1 MSGLHPRRLPAIVT
15 TSATAGRSGDTRLH
29 SADMSDSQQISLRS
43 FRNNPSD
50 FLSESLGG
58 FIASHPDAEWHD
70 SGFIGRASAVT
81 TASGEPAVS
90 VISGG
95 GSGHEPMHAGF
106 IGVGM
111 LAAVCPG
118 LLFTSPNAV
127 QIAEATRWADQG
139 AGVVHVVKNYTGDVM
154 NFTVA
159 RQALDDV
166 ATRAVLVDD
175 DVATDLADGDD
186 GDDGDDGNGGDGPGR
201 RGTGATILVE
211 KATGAAAHRGDS
223 IDRVADIGQWVA
235 DSSRSM
241 AVALAPGHLPTSGRD
256 TFDLPDGKMEVG
268 VGIHGERGVDRV
280 DVETAD
286 EVVARLLDGI
296 GEALSLHDGSE
307 VVCLVNGLG
316 GTTPLELSLV
326 FGSVLRQLGDR
337 GVTVRRAMV
346 GTYTTSVNM
355 AGVSLTLTSV
365 GDAMDELVELLDAP
379 TEAPGWPRVL
389 GGRGAPL
396 EYVPA
401 ATDFDDDLPDSGE
414 ENHWLSDF
422 VGRVQGATDDLTEL
436 DRLAGDGDFGQ
447 NMDAAFGGLSLP
459 LRGTDSEVLEAL
471 GHRLLIRAGGTS
483 GAVLGTLFRELGT
496 AMGQADTP
504 VAGLASGLEAAHRA
518 ITDLGGAEQGDNTLI
533 DALIPAADA
542 AAELDAEHTDFSDAL
557 EACHAAAAEGAERT
571 REMVAKKGR
580 ASYVGAASQGVV
592 DPGAIL
598 VSWIF
603 GGSGK
608 VSDFTGE

>member
-1 MSGLHPRRLPAIVT
+1 MS
-15 TSATAGRSGDTRLH
+15 D
-29 SADMSDSQQISLRS
+29 SDSQQIPLRS

-50 FLSESLGG
+50 FLSEALGG

-70 SGFIGRASAVT
+70 SGFIGRASAVST
-81 TASGEPAVS
+81 EGGDPAVS

-106 IGVGM
+106 IGAGM

-159 RQALDDV
+159 RQALGDTE
-166 ATRAVLVDD
+166 TRAVLVDD
-175 DVATDLADGDD
+175 DVATDLAGTDSTDSTD
-186 GDDGDDGNGGDGPGR
+186 STDTSDGPGR

-211 KATGAAAHRGDS
+211 KVTGAAAQRGDS

-256 TFDLPDGKMEVG
+256 TFDLPEGKMEVG

-286 EVVARLLDGI
+286 KVVARLLEGI
-296 GEALSLHDGSE
+296 SSALSLDDGSE

-316 GTTPLELSLV
+316 GTTPLELSLL
-326 FGSVLRQLGDR
+326 FGSVLRQLADR
-337 GVTVRRAMV
+337 GVSVRRAMV

-379 TEAPGWPRVL
+379 TDAPGWPRVL
-389 GGRGAPL
+389 GGHGAPL
-396 EYVPA
+396 VYAPA
-401 ATDFDDDLPDSGE
+401 ATSFDDDLPASGK
-414 ENHWLSDF
+414 ENRWLSDF

-447 NMDAAFGGLSLP
+447 NMDAAFGGVSLP
-459 LRGTDSEVLEAL
+459 LQGSDADVLGAL

-496 AMGQADTP
+496 AMGEADSP
-504 VAGLASGLEAAHRA
+504 AAGLASGLEAAHRA
-518 ITDLGGAEQGDNTLI
+518 ITELGGARQGDNTLI
-533 DALIPAADA
+533 DALIPAAEA
-542 AAELDAEHTDFSDAL
+542 AADVRDSAADFSDVL
-557 EACHAAAAEGAERT
+557 QACYSAAAEGAEGT

-580 ASYVGAASQGVV
+580 ASYLGAASQGVV

-608 VSDFTGE
+608 VSDFTGVATGD

>member
-1 MSGLHPRRLPAIVT
+1 
-15 TSATAGRSGDTRLH
+15 
-29 SADMSDSQQISLRS
+29 MSDSHPQQVPLRS
-43 FRNNPSD
+43 FRNDPAD
-50 FLSESLGG
+50 FLPEALGG

-70 SGFIGRASAVT
+70 SGFVARSSAVVT
-81 TASGEPAVS
+81 DSGEPAVA
-90 VISGG
+90 VVSGG

-106 IGVGM
+106 LGSGM

-166 ATRAVLVDD
+166 DTRVVLVDD
-175 DVATDLADGDD
+175 DVATDLASGASDSS
-186 GDDGDDGNGGDGPGR
+186 DGPGR
-201 RGTGATILVE
+201 RGTGATIIVE
-211 KATGAAAHRGDS
+211 KAVGAAAQRGDDL
-223 IDRVADIGQWVA
+223 DRVADIGQWVA

-256 TFDLPDGKMEVG
+256 TFDLPEGKMEVG

-286 EVVARLLDGI
+286 EVVARLIDGI
-296 GEALSLHDGSE
+296 GGSLSLEDGSE

-316 GTTPLELSLV
+316 GTAPLELNLV
-326 FGSVLRQLGDR
+326 FGAVLRQLADK
-337 GVTVRRAMV
+337 GVVVRRAMV
-346 GTYTTSVNM
+346 GTYVTSVNM

-365 GDAMDELVELLDAP
+365 GDATDQLVELLDAA
-379 TEAPGWPRVL
+379 TDAPGWPRVL
-389 GGRGAPL
+389 GGQDAPAT
-396 EYVPA
+396 YRPA
-401 ATDFDDDLPDSGE
+401 VTSFDDDLPESGE
-414 ENHWLSDF
+414 ENRWLSDF
-422 VGRVQGATDDLTEL
+422 VARVQGSVDDLTEL

-447 NMDAAFGGLSLP
+447 NMDAAFGGIDLP
-459 LRGTDSEVLEAL
+459 LLGPDARVLEAL

-483 GAVLGTLFRELGT
+483 GAVLGTLFRELGQ
-496 AMGQADTP
+496 AMEDADDP
-504 VAGLASGLEAAHRA
+504 VAGLAAGLDAAHRA
-518 ITDLGGAEQGDNTLI
+518 ITDLGGARQGDNTLI
-533 DALIPAADA
+533 DALVPAAEA
-542 AAELDAEHTDFSDAL
+542 AASAASGKDGSSDFAAVLETCHT
-557 EACHAAAAEGAERT
+557 AAAEGAEST

-580 ASYVGAASQGVV
+580 ASYVGEASQGVV

-603 GGSGK
+603 GGSGN
-608 VSDFTGE
+608 VSDYT

>member
-15 TSATAGRSGDTRLH
+15 TSVTAGGSGDTRLH
-29 SADMSDSQQISLRS
+29 SADMSDSDSRQIPLRS

-50 FLSESLGG
+50 FLSEALGG

-106 IGVGM
+106 IGAGM

-127 QIAEATRWADQG
+127 QIAEATRRADQG

-175 DVATDLADGDD
+175 DVATDLAA
-186 GDDGDDGNGGDGPGR
+186 GNGGDGGADGDGPGR

-296 GEALSLHDGSE
+296 GEALALHDGSE

-389 GGRGAPL
+389 GGHGAPL
-396 EYVPA
+396 EYTPA

-414 ENHWLSDF
+414 ENRWLSDF
-422 VGRVQGATDDLTEL
+422 VDRVQGATDDLTEL
-436 DRLAGDGDFGQ
+436 DRLAGDGDFGH
-447 NMDAAFGGLSLP
+447 NMDAAFDGISLP
-459 LRGTDSEVLEAL
+459 LRGTDAEVLEAL

-496 AMGQADTP
+496 AMGQADSP
-504 VAGLASGLEAAHRA
+504 VAGLASGLDAAHRA
-518 ITDLGGAEQGDNTLI
+518 ITDLGGAEQGDNTLV
-533 DALIPAADA
+533 DALIPAAEA
-542 AAELDAEHTDFSDAL
+542 AAQLDTEHTEFSDAL
-557 EACHAAAAEGAERT
+557 EACHAAAAEGAEGT
-571 REMVAKKGR
+571 REMIAKKGR
-580 ASYVGAASQGVV
+580 ASYVGEASQGVV

-603 GGSGK
+603 GGSGR
-608 VSDFTGE
+608 VSDVSGE

>member
-1 MSGLHPRRLPAIVT
+1 MS
-15 TSATAGRSGDTRLH
+15 D
-29 SADMSDSQQISLRS
+29 SDSQQIPLRS

-50 FLSESLGG
+50 FLSEALGG

-106 IGVGM
+106 IGAGM

-175 DVATDLADGDD
+175 DVATDLA
-186 GDDGDDGNGGDGPGR
+186 DGDDGNGGDGPGR

-296 GEALSLHDGSE
+296 GEALALHDGSE

-326 FGSVLRQLGDR
+326 FGSVLRQLADR

-389 GGRGAPL
+389 GGHGAPL

-414 ENHWLSDF
+414 ENRWLSDF

-459 LRGTDSEVLEAL
+459 LRGTDAEVLEAL

-496 AMGQADTP
+496 AMGQADSP

-542 AAELDAEHTDFSDAL
+542 AAKFDAEHTDFSDAL
-557 EACHAAAAEGAERT
+557 EACHAAAAEGAKGT

-608 VSDFTGE
+608 VSDVTGE